1 MQPTHT
7 YTLAGEECR
16 IYVPQRREDLD
27 GLHAFLALG
36 DKVLGFD
43 SETMN
48 LDIFSGTYHET
59 RTAFGLP
66 PADFAR
72 LVQVG
77 NRNEAWVLRV
87 DLFADVIRDVLLSP
101 RHFTAH
107 NAPFDWLVVDRHL
120 GVPVEALGP
129 RCFDTRIFAHLL
141 DPRPEH
147 EGGAGLALKRL
158 SEVYVDPAS
167 PDTQEDL
174 TAVFHRDYKATKQTG
189 WAVIDI
195 DHPVYTL
202 YAGLDAILARR
213 LFDELSAIIKDI
225 GQSHLSTFEHHVAVL
240 MALLQRK
247 GIHVDVP
254 YTERLRAD
262 LLADAEEFALVA
274 KRYGVA
280 NVNSTAQVGEALV
293 AMGETLTERT
303 KTGLKVDKAILL
315 PLADLDPFWN
325 RIEAR
330 DPNPLADAVM
340 RSKRAAK
347 WSTSYAQAFLDLRDE
362 CDRLHP
368 FIGALA
374 ARTARMSISK
384 PPLQQ
389 LPSSD
394 WRVRRALTADP
405 GNLIISSDYDQIEMR
420 VLAALAGEEKMIQ
433 AIRDGVDLHDLTA
446 SLVFGEDFTK
456 QDRKLGKGVGFG
468 KVYGGGAV
476 TLSRQ
481 TGAPIEQVKR
491 AIAGYDKAFPGI
503 KKYQRRLQ
511 SRAQYGKREVITET
525 GRRLPLDRD
534 RLYSATNYAVQSLS
548 RDILAQAIVDLFA
561 QGLGDHL
568 LLPVHDE
575 LVAQAPKE
583 DATEVAHLVGVTMTR
598 NFKGVPITS
607 TGEVVGPTW
616 GHAYGAPEAA

>member
-1 MQPTHT
+1 MLPTHT
-7 YTLAGEECR
+7 YVLAGDECH
-16 IYVPQRREDLD
+16 IYVPQSREDLA
-27 GLHAFLALG
+27 GFYAFLAQG
-36 DKVLGFD
+36 DSVLGFD

-48 LDIFSGTYHET
+48 LDIYSETYRAT
-59 RTAFGLP
+59 RSAFGLP
-66 PADFAR
+66 MAPFAR
-72 LVQVG
+72 LVQLG
-77 NRNEAWVLRV
+77 NRTEAWVLRA
-87 DLFADVIRDVLLSP
+87 DLFPDVIRDALLLP

-120 GVPVEALGP
+120 GVPLESLGP

-147 EGGAGLALKRL
+147 EGGAGLGLKRL
-158 SEVYVDPAS
+158 SEVYVDPSA

-174 TAVFHRDYKATKQTG
+174 TEVFHRDYKATKNTG

-213 LFDELSAIIKDI
+213 LFDELSAIIRNV

-240 MALLQRK
+240 MAILQRK
-247 GIHVDVP
+247 GIKVDVG
-254 YTERLRAD
+254 YTERLRED
-262 LLADAEEFALVA
+262 LLRDAEAFALKA
-274 KRYGVA
+274 KRYGVS

-325 RIEAR
+325 RLEVR
-330 DPNPLADAVM
+330 EPNPLADAVM

-362 CDRLHP
+362 GDRLHP

-394 WRVRRALTADP
+394 WRVRRALVADP
-405 GNLIISSDYDQIEMR
+405 GHLIISSDYDQIEMR
-420 VLAALAGEEKMIQ
+420 VLAGLAEEPKMIQ
-433 AIRDGVDLHDLTA
+433 AILDGVDLHDFTA
-446 SLVFGEDFTK
+446 EMIYGPEFTK
-456 QDRKLGKGVGFG
+456 AHRKLAKGVGFG
-468 KVYGGGAV
+468 KVYGGGAT

-481 TGAPIEQVKR
+481 TGAPLAEVQH
-491 AIAGYDKAFPGI
+491 AIRGYDKAYPGI
-503 KKYQRRLQ
+503 RKYGRRLQ

-525 GRRLPLDRD
+525 GRHLPLDRD

-548 RDILAQAIVDLFA
+548 RDILAQAIVDLFDK
-561 QGLGDHL
+561 GLGDHL

-575 LVAQAPKE
+575 LVAQAPKA
-583 DATEVAHLVGVTMTR
+583 DAPEVARTIGETMTR
-598 NFKGVPITS
+598 TFKGVPITS

-616 GHAYGAPEAA
+616 GHAYGAPDDV